1 MSTKGLPQNN
11 VLQNSSILARR
22 DFLKYSMS
30 TLSYVYLT
38 GCSSSA
44 PSVAQST
51 IDSTVAHYPIDSTVV
66 TTEVRTVTLGQ
77 HSSGISAK
85 DLQYIAEYDAKGYGT
100 WTYELA
106 PGVPLRADIM
116 PNGSYTLPTDNKPK
130 KLLKFFSV
138 SDIHITDKE
147 SPSQLIYMQPANI
160 AGDHFGVDL
169 EDTVTSVYS
178 PTMLYTTH
186 VFDAA
191 IQTVNALHKQDP
203 IDFGISLGDTCNS
216 TQYNELR
223 WYIDILD
230 GNTVITPSSGANYGA
245 KTIDY
250 QKPFKAVGL
259 DPEIPWY
266 QAIGNHDHFWLG
278 SIPLDVGKSNLRAT
292 YVSDEVIA
300 LPDILARGE
309 NVFDMR
315 DPLYYM
321 GVIDGNTPTGEI
333 IKYGAVKDFSA
344 PPKVVPDVKRRSLT
358 KAQWAQEYFHTTS
371 KPVGH
376 GFNLVPPGKSPE
388 FACYSFV
395 PKSELPLKVIVL
407 DDTQRE
413 DDGDTS
419 IHGRGFLDD
428 ERWAWLK
435 AELAAGDAAGQLM
448 IIACHVPIGVMP
460 HSKDNDNHDTY
471 MDWYESTDPSHLSN
485 AVTLP
490 DLIAELHSH
499 PNLLMWMSG
508 HRHLNVV
515 KAFTHANPE
524 QGFWH
529 VETSSLHDFPQNLRL
544 FEMYLNSDY
553 TISIHVTNVDP
564 AVKEG
569 TPAWTA
575 RKYAVAAQQ
584 IVKTD
589 LNPSFKGA
597 DPKYPGE
604 VDPTIKYID
613 PNTGVY
619 NAQLVKKLT
628 PAMILKM
635 KHFIK

>member
-1 MSTKGLPQNN
+1 MSKKGLPKDN
-11 VLQNSSILARR
+11 VLHNSSILARR
-22 DFLKYSMS
+22 DFLKYSMG

-38 GCSSSA
+38 GCSSSDS
-44 PSVAQST
+44 SVGGYS
-51 IDSTVAHYPIDSTVV
+51 IDSTVV

-77 HSSGISAK
+77 DHSGISAK
-85 DLQYIAEYDAKGYGT
+85 NLQNISEYDAKGYGR
-100 WTYELA
+100 WSYQPA
-106 PGVPLRADIM
+106 PDVPLRRDIM
-116 PNGSYTLPTDNKPK
+116 PGGDSYTLPADNQPQ

-160 AGDHFGVDL
+160 YGDKYGKDL

-191 IQTVNALHKQDP
+191 IQTVNALHKQDA

-230 GNTVITPSSGANYGA
+230 GKAIFPSSGANFGA

-250 QKPFKAVGL
+250 QKPFKAAGL
-259 DPEIPWY
+259 DPAIPWY

-278 SIPLDVGKSNLRAT
+278 SIPLDVHPSLRPS
-292 YVSDEVIA
+292 YISDEVIA
-300 LPDILARGE
+300 LPDILANGE
-309 NVFDMR
+309 DVLDWSGTN
-315 DPLYYM
+315 YYM
-321 GVIDGNTPTGEI
+321 GVIDGTTPTGKI
-333 IKYGAVKDFSA
+333 INYGEVGNFTT
-344 PPKVVPDVKRRSLT
+344 PPKVVPDIKRRSLT
-358 KAQWAQEYFHTTS
+358 KAQWAQEYFNTTS

-376 GFNLVPPGKSPE
+376 GFNLVPSGQDPE
-388 FACYSFV
+388 FACYSFI
-395 PKSELPLKVIVL
+395 PKSDLPLKVIVL
-407 DDTQRE
+407 DDTQSE
-413 DDGDTS
+413 KDGDTS
-419 IHGRGFLDD
+419 IHGRGFLDQ
-428 ERWAWLK
+428 ERWDWLQ
-435 AELAAGDAAGQLM
+435 AELAAGDAAEQLM

-460 HSKDNDNHDTY
+460 YARDNSSNHYADTY
-471 MDWYESTDPSHLSN
+471 MDWYEKAAPATMDN
-485 AVTLP
+485 AVTLA

-515 KAFTHANPE
+515 KAFIGDTPE
-524 QGFWH
+524 QGFWQ
-529 VETSSLHDFPQNLRL
+529 VETSSLHDYPQNLRL

-589 LNPSFKGA
+589 LNPIFYGA
-597 DPKYPGE
+597 DPKYPNAI
-604 VDPTIKYID
+604 DPTIKYID

-619 NAQLVKKLT
+619 NAQLVKQLT
-628 PAMILKM
+628 PAMQAKM
-635 KHFIK
+635 QALYPII